1 MNHTLASVGL
11 VLLFILVGGV
21 FAAAEIALVSLR
33 EGQIKQVSTR
43 GKRGAKVEKLAH
55 DPNRFLSAVQIGV
68 TLAGF
73 LSAAFGAATLADD
86 LVPLLTGWG
95 LAGGVAEAVALVA
108 VTLIISYFSLV
119 LGELAPKRLAL
130 QRAEG
135 AALFFAPMLDRV
147 ATLSRPLIWL
157 LSRST
162 DVVVR
167 LLGGD
172 PDARREQ
179 ISQEELREIVA
190 AHEALGPDERRLI
203 EEVFAAGERQV
214 REVMIPRT
222 EVDFLDA
229 STPVFKAV
237 KIALANPHSR
247 YPVVRGSHDDVVG
260 FVHVRDLFNPEVS
273 ARSVRAGDLARPVT
287 MLPSTKRVLPALS
300 ELRRSGSHLAIVVD
314 EYGGTA
320 GIVTLEDLVEEL
332 VGDIRDEY
340 DERAEATRHF
350 LGGDVEVE
358 GLLNLDDFAEEAGL
372 TLPEGPYETV
382 AGYVVSMLGHI
393 PAVGEWVDLD
403 GHRLVVTELD
413 GRRVSRV
420 RLTLRPAPRPGEPD
434 TLEQQPAEPQPAE
447 QQPAEQQPAEQQPA
461 EPQPAEP
468 QPADQRP
475 AGRAAEWPAD
485 RITVAT
491 SPPTRTP
498 TSTPART
505 SGDEPVAAE
514 ARDES

>member
-1 MNHTLASVGL
+1 VSQTTANIGL

-33 EGQIKQVSTR
+33 EGQVRQLAAQ

-86 LVPLLTGWG
+86 IVPVLTGWG
-95 LAGGVAEAVALVA
+95 LTQGLAEALALVS
-108 VTLIISYFSLV
+108 VTLLISYFSLV
-119 LGELAPKRLAL
+119 FGELAPKRIAL
-130 QRAEG
+130 QRAERV
-135 AALFFAPMLDRV
+135 ALVLAPLLDRL
-147 ATLSRPLIWL
+147 AMLSRPVIWL

-167 LLGGD
+167 LAGGD

-179 ISQEELREIVA
+179 ITQEELREIVA
-190 AHEALGPDERRLI
+190 GHEALGPDERRLI

-214 REVMIPRT
+214 REVMVPRT

-260 FVHVRDLFNPEVS
+260 FVHVRDLFNPDV
-273 ARSVRAGDLARPVT
+273 ATRSVHVGDLARPVT

-340 DERAEATRHF
+340 DQAVDATRRF
-350 LGGDVEVE
+350 RGGDIEVE
-358 GLLNLDDFAEEAGL
+358 GLLNLDDFAEETGL

-382 AGYVVSMLGHI
+382 AGYVVSVLGHI
-393 PAVGEWVDLD
+393 PTVGEWVVLD
-403 GHRLVVTELD
+403 GYRLVVTDMD
-413 GRRVSRV
+413 GRRISRV
-420 RLTLRPAPRPGEPD
+420 RLTR
-434 TLEQQPAEPQPAE
+434 QP
-447 QQPAEQQPAEQQPA
+447 
-461 EPQPAEP
+461 
-468 QPADQRP
+468 
-475 AGRAAEWPAD
+475 
-485 RITVAT
+485 
-491 SPPTRTP
+491 
-498 TSTPART
+498 
-505 SGDEPVAAE
+505 EPVAGEPAADGTEPKPGEAGEPAEEPASARTEPVTAE
-514 ARDES
+514 ARRRNRDES